1 MRAHME
7 LPAKEEKYSLYFYL
21 VCLMSA
27 LRMKWRSSSV
37 NQMQSSKST
46 CQNTKTPADAWDMAT
61 SNLIRR
67 RITKLD
73 LLKMDKILVEG
84 KYQLLIIVLNFCRYM
99 KIAPAKGKN
108 TKQVV
113 RSKDVPA
120 DCRTIYVGN
129 LPYDITEDQVGD
141 KFRKFGEIDQ
151 VRFAINFSNKKFK
164 GKLSSLTL
172 QVLGTS
178 TSSTL
183 RQ

>member
-1 MRAHME
+1 
-7 LPAKEEKYSLYFYL
+7 
-21 VCLMSA
+21 
-27 LRMKWRSSSV
+27 
-37 NQMQSSKST
+37 
-46 CQNTKTPADAWDMAT
+46 
-61 SNLIRR
+61 
-67 RITKLD
+67 
-73 LLKMDKILVEG
+73 MDKILVEG

-172 QVLGTS
+172 QVSGTS